1 MTGLE
6 HAMTTLGQPVLDQIA
21 IAVSKRVDRHYPTVP
36 LRLEHVRELGDG
48 VVFVP
53 DGPWLVDNHPKRA
66 SAPAGRLQPWPTV
79 PDPRSLRLAREW
91 IAQGGSV
98 DQHGN
103 LLHPHWRQLL
113 ADPRIG
119 LPTGP
124 GMFWKLGVNLTTDV
138 VMLRDK
144 PEQDDP
150 ADPVQAPEEE
160 VLLIQRASNGQ
171 HAVPGGFGEPTDVS
185 VVAGGLRE
193 LFEETRLAPQNP
205 RVEVVHRELSTGS
218 LTTLHAWTDTTVIWV
233 DADPAWL
240 AQAEPNRRDAD
251 GEVVDALWLPVA
263 QLHTV
268 EVAHRYLR
276 YIQLA
281 VQRRR
286 MRHRLTPQHVPPI
299 LTDIGNLG
307 TSAQDDGTDDDGPE
321 PTYQQWVAECIGPRQ
336 VGGRYDS
343 GYVTGGADTGQYT
356 VLAIDPGPRDGWPVW
371 QITVQRDGHRFPQ
384 THCTAWD
391 PRREKVIAQ
400 PDQ

>member
-1 MTGLE
+1 MIEL
-6 HAMTTLGQPVLDQIA
+6 AQPVLDQIA

-53 DGPWLVDNHPKRA
+53 DGPWLVDDHPKRA
-66 SAPAGRLQPWPTV
+66 SAPAGRLQPWPSV
-79 PDPRSLRLAREW
+79 PGPESERLAREW

-124 GMFWKLGVNLTTDV
+124 GMFWKLGANLTADV

-144 PEQDDP
+144 PCGEQHDP
-150 ADPVQAPEEE
+150 TQDPVQAQAPEKE
-160 VLLIQRASNGQ
+160 VLLIQRASNRQ
-171 HAVPGGFGEPTDVS
+171 YALPGGFSEPADAS

-193 LFEETRLAPQNP
+193 LVEETGLDSQDP

-240 AQAEPNRRDAD
+240 AKAEPDRRDAD

-268 EVAHRYLR
+268 QIAHRYLR
-276 YIQLA
+276 YIELA

-286 MRHRLTPQHVPPI
+286 ARDRNIDHLDNRITK
-299 LTDIGNLG
+299 G
-307 TSAQDDGTDDDGPE
+307 TGS
-321 PTYQQWVAECIGPRQ
+321 
-336 VGGRYDS
+336 
-343 GYVTGGADTGQYT
+343 
-356 VLAIDPGPRDGWPVW
+356 
-371 QITVQRDGHRFPQ
+371 
-384 THCTAWD
+384 
-391 PRREKVIAQ
+391 
-400 PDQ
+400 